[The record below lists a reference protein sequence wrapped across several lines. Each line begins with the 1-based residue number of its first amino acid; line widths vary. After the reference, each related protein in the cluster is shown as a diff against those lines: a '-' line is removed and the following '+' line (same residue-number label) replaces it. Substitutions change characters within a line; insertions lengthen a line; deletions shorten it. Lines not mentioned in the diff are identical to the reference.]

1 MAEGQVSELMAHE
14 YVQLS
19 TFVASEDDLHGL
31 CALLRNRDWIFAQY
45 IRGWNPQPP
54 VPFCNNTASD
64 PHQRSTNGMTIEAN
78 VHHST
83 YLQNASFLRARRLLM
98 HDLDEPYDEA
108 AERFLRTDP
117 DVEPESLNV
126 CPETP
131 QEVAG

>member
-64 PHQRSTNGMTIEAN
+64 PHQRSTTGMAIGDH
-78 VHHST
+78 VHYSA
-83 YLQNASFLRARRLLM
+83 YLRNASFLCARRLLI
-98 HDLDEPYDEA
+98 HDLDKPSAEA
-108 AERFLRTDP
+108 ADGVPAPRF
-117 DVEPESLNV
+117 
-126 CPETP
+126 
-131 QEVAG
+131 